1 MPNNRVTVGNVEIV
15 SLSDGRVESPAE
27 VFFPTVDPA
36 ALKPYADLF
45 TAQGTVA
52 ANLAS
57 FLVRGEGP
65 TVMVDTGLGPDK
77 QEPRDKIFG
86 LLMEDMK
93 ANGVAV
99 DEVDLVVLTHVHR
112 DHVGW
117 NLVREGGSVRPTFP
131 RARYRAP
138 RADWEALQTP
148 EGARM
153 FPHVAEQVYE
163 LDRLGLLDLM
173 EGEESLTPV
182 VTSLPTPGHT
192 PGHTSLLIASAGEK
206 AILLGDAAHHPVQVQ
221 EPDWSPFVDV
231 DPDHARRTRR
241 PLMDR
246 LEREGI
252 LVAVP
257 HFPAPGFGRVVR
269 VDGRRVWQP
278 RV

>member
-1 MPNNRVTVGNVEIV
+1 MASNIVSVGKVEIV

-27 VFFPTVDPA
+27 VFFPTVPPEA
-36 ALKPYADLF
+36 MVPYADLF
-45 TAQGTVA
+45 TEGGAVA
-52 ANLAS
+52 TNLGS

-86 LLMEDMK
+86 RLMDDMK
-93 ANGVAV
+93 TNGVDV
-99 DEVDLVVLTHVHR
+99 DAVDLVVLTHVHR

-117 NLVREGGSVRPTFP
+117 NLVRDGASVRPTFP
-131 RARYRAP
+131 NARYRAP
-138 RADWEALQTP
+138 KADWEALQTP

-153 FPHVAEQVYE
+153 FPHVAEQMYE
-163 LDRLGLLDLM
+163 LDRLGLLDPM

-182 VTSLPTPGHT
+182 MTAFPTPGHT
-192 PGHTSLLIASAGEK
+192 PGHTSLLITSGGERCM
-206 AILLGDAAHHPVQVQ
+206 ILGDAAHHPVQVQ
-221 EPDWSPFVDV
+221 EADWSPFVDV

-246 LEREGI
+246 LEREGL
-252 LVAVP
+252 LVVAG

-269 VDGRRVWQP
+269 VDGKRVWQP
-278 RV
+278 L